1 MVPAWNQ
8 NLDEVE
14 QDLAEQHA
22 HFVRE
27 IPDSRVKGRK
37 SWLFAYPDFHGIPV
51 VLILPAFPT
60 TEQVDAGNTAALGEA
75 ISVFKWLQKNKCRP
89 VTKMTPPIH
98 LTVQD
103 ETGRLRGHIAAD
115 IRKRGPIL

>member
-1 MVPAWNQ
+1 MPTV
-8 NLDEVE
+8 L
-14 QDLAEQHA
+14 
-22 HFVRE
+22 
-27 IPDSRVKGRK
+27 RV
-37 SWLFAYPDFHGIPV
+37 V
-51 VLILPAFPT
+51 
-60 TEQVDAGNTAALGEA
+60 
-75 ISVFKWLQKNKCRP
+75 

>member
-1 MVPAWNQ
+1 LEQNSSALDVRLNCTLHLHQLEEPIEPLLRRAEPCHRRVHGEKRPLRELNQ
-8 NLDEVE
+8 ESAKMPTVL
-14 QDLAEQHA
+14 
-22 HFVRE
+22 
-27 IPDSRVKGRK
+27 RV
-37 SWLFAYPDFHGIPV
+37 V
-51 VLILPAFPT
+51 
-60 TEQVDAGNTAALGEA
+60 
-75 ISVFKWLQKNKCRP
+75 

>member
-1 MVPAWNQ
+1 VATWCQ
-8 NLDEVE
+8 RGTRTLDEVE

-75 ISVFKWLQKNKCRP
+75 ISVFKWLQK
-89 VTKMTPPIH
+89 TSA
-98 LTVQD
+98 VQ
-103 ETGRLRGHIAAD
+103 
-115 IRKRGPIL
+115 